1 MFFCCLILK
10 MIELLPWKLQNLIL
24 TYLCESGLTLEQ
36 IPSTSDVGTHSND
49 EMLPFVVAECKYILK
64 NGGGGCLF

>member
-24 TYLCESGLTLEQ
+24 NYLCESGLTLEQ
-36 IPSTSDVGTHSND
+36 IPSTSDVGTHSNN
-49 EMLPFVVAECKYILK
+49 EMLHFVVAECKYILK
-64 NGGGGCLF
+64 NGGGDCLF